1 MFVCVVYSCL
11 CRFGGF
17 FVFEALEDV
26 LLLLL
31 LLLLLL
37 VLLSLLLLLL
47 LLLDESLLLDE
58 LLLESDSSPLDD
70 SPSEPL
76 DEFSLLCLV
85 AWACFNCAAFARAC
99 FFMLFLRIV
108 VLESLCKYL
117 RFPVH

>member
-1 MFVCVVYSCL
+1 MCVIYSCL
-11 CRFGGF
+11 CLFGGF
-17 FVFEALEDV
+17 FFVEALEDV

-37 VLLSLLLLLL
+37 ELLSLLLLLL
-47 LLLDESLLLDE
+47 LLLEELLLLDE
-58 LLLESDSSPLDD
+58 LLLESESSPLED

-85 AWACFNCAAFARAC
+85 DWASFNCAAFARAC